1 MLMNSSKDALR
12 DVVHDI
18 LKTIL
23 FLTVLSTIELEAN
36 EHVTLAK
43 G

>member
-23 FLTVLSTIELEAN
+23 FLTVLSTIELRN
-36 EHVTLAK
+36 EMK
-43 G
+43 